1 MNNYIPADKLLAEI
15 QRRKQQDITIRER
28 SILIDI
34 ETAITALQQEQPDNE
49 DIDKVA
55 QELYEHLYELKRR
68 NNVPTNLYDKQ
79 EIINLWKAG
88 IEYAYNHPKQEQAD
102 VELEEEITRWLE
114 KGDITDTRFD
124 NYDDSDIER
133 TARHFFELGLGA
145 GREKSNGVDGVVH
158 HALKSHWIVTNK
170 NKLAAILKAFPE
182 GAEVELFITAKKE
195 KSK

>member
-34 ETAITALQQEQPDNE
+34 ETAITALQQERPDNE
-49 DIDKVA
+49 DIDNVA

-68 NNVPTNLYDKQ
+68 NNVPTNLYDRQ

-88 IEYAYNHPKQEQAD
+88 IEYAYNHPKQEQAG
-102 VELEEEITRWLE
+102 VELEGEITRWLE

-133 TARHFFELGLGA
+133 TARHFFELGLSA
-145 GREKSNGVDGVVH
+145 GGEKTNGVDGVVH
-158 HALKSHWIVTNK
+158 HALKSDWIVTDK

-182 GAEVELFITAKKE
+182 GAEVELFVCAKKGRNQ
-195 KSK
+195 